1 MLGYKLEKDAYINMA
16 ANDLRDELA
25 TLARYTAELEEER
38 DALKDE
44 RDEWRQK
51 YHDEIEKSDA
61 AEEDTADACD
71 EIAEALGEFMRYN
84 GDAGGEWYRKDARAM
99 LDKMAGALHC
109 LPTTRGADVEALAS
123 YTY

>member
-1 MLGYKLEKDAYINMA
+1 MA
-16 ANDLRDELA
+16 KYYDMPGREWIENAGPDDLRAALVELID
-25 TLARYTAELEEER
+25 YTQGLE
-38 DALKDE
+38 DE

-61 AEEDTADACD
+61 AEEDAADACD